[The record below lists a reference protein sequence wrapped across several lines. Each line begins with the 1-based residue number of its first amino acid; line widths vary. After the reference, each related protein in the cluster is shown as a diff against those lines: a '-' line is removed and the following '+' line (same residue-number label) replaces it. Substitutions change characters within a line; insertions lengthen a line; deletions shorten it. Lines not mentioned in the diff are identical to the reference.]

1 MTRRPYHT
9 ALLRFVLLAVAV
21 TMVPAPAVWA
31 GLVADDFSYSGTLLG
46 KTGGTGWTGQWGV
59 STGTGGNTSRVLA
72 DASSNLT
79 SALYSVTQSGTGFAY
94 GDYNAFRGINRWVE
108 PDLSGTVW
116 FSVLMRNTNAAYH
129 SGIQF
134 NNHADGTFTGSDYNR
149 GPWDIE
155 LSGSNLIARYNG
167 VNSASLATLALNETH
182 LILGR
187 LILGPGNDTMELWAD
202 PGDLCNLGSPLF
214 SAGSAD
220 MGDDLFLAGV
230 FAYGNVNNNTSLREG
245 TLDALRISDGGGEPD
260 IAFEDVT
267 GQEVPEPLTLALM
280 ATGAAAAGGYLRR
293 RRAA

>member
-1 MTRRPYHT
+1 MARI
-9 ALLRFVLLAVAV
+9 ALLDSPLRLALLVVAAMMVL
-21 TMVPAPAVWA
+21 APAARA
-31 GLVADDFSYSGTLLG
+31 GLVADDFSYSGALLG
-46 KTGGTGWTGQWGV
+46 KTGGTGWTGAWGV

-72 DASSNLT
+72 DASANLT
-79 SALYSVTQSGTGFAY
+79 SPLYDIVQSGTGFAY
-94 GDYNAFRGINRWVE
+94 GDYNAFRGINRWIE

-116 FSVLMRNTNAAYH
+116 FSALMRNTNAVYH

-155 LSGSNLIARYNG
+155 LSGTSLIARYNS

-187 LILGPGNDTMELWAD
+187 LTVGPGNDTMEVWAD
-202 PGDLCNLGSPLF
+202 PADLANLGSPLF
-214 SAGSAD
+214 TANSAN
-220 MGDDLFLAGV
+220 MGDDLFLGGV

-245 TLDALRISDGGGEPD
+245 MVDALRISDGNGDPNL
-260 IAFEDVT
+260 AFEDVT
-267 GQEVPEPLTLALM
+267 GREIPEPLTLLLM
-280 ATGAAAAGGYLRR
+280 SLSSAAAERYVRR